1 MPTNESLLD
10 ERALSKLK
18 WRCRRGLLEND
29 LLIEKFFA
37 QHETSLTVRQAKGMN
52 DLMELSD
59 NDLLDLLLKRK
70 EPLTLSDNAARDFSS
85 TPEAIDV
92 LALLRPAPQ
101 AFAPLTAPPD
111 PTRKKPIMKL
121 ADNKATLSFSNGS
134 PSVDLPVYEGSVGP
148 NVVDIRKL
156 YAQTGMFTYD
166 PGFLSTAA
174 CQSAITYIDG
184 DKGELLYRG
193 YPIEQLATNCD
204 YLETCHLLLYGELP
218 NGEQKKDFVSRV
230 TNHTMVNEQMQFFL
244 RGFRRD
250 AHPMAIMTGLVGAL
264 SAFYH
269 DSTDIN
275 NPEHREISAIR
286 LIAKMPTLVAMAYK
300 YTVGQPYI
308 YPKNDLSYA
317 GNFLHMMFATPCEP
331 FKVNPVLERAIDR
344 IFTLHADHEQ
354 NASTSTVRLCGSSGT
369 NPFAAIAAGVAC
381 LWGPAHGGANEAALN
396 MLGDIQKNGGIEK
409 IGDFIKQ
416 VKDKNSGVKLMGFGH
431 RVYKNY
437 DPRAKLMQETCKE
450 VLHEMGLEN
459 DPLFKLA
466 MALEKIALE
475 DDYFVSRKLYPNV
488 DFYSGIV
495 QRAIG
500 IPVPLF
506 TAIFALARTVGWI
519 AQLNEMIGDPEY
531 KIGRPRQLFTGS
543 SARDVK
549 PLAQR

>member
-1 MPTNESLLD
+1 M
-10 ERALSKLK
+10 
-18 WRCRRGLLEND
+18 
-29 LLIEKFFA
+29 
-37 QHETSLTVRQAKGMN
+37 
-52 DLMELSD
+52 
-59 NDLLDLLLKRK
+59 
-70 EPLTLSDNAARDFSS
+70 
-85 TPEAIDV
+85 
-92 LALLRPAPQ
+92 
-101 AFAPLTAPPD
+101 
-111 PTRKKPIMKL
+111 MKL

-134 PSVDLPVYEGSVGP
+134 PSIEMPVYHGSVGP
-148 NVVDIRKL
+148 DVVDIRKL

-204 YLETCHLLLYGELP
+204 YMETCHLLLYGELP
-218 NGEQKKDFVSRV
+218 DVAQKTDFVHRV

-269 DSTDIN
+269 DSTDIT
-275 NPEHREISAIR
+275 NPEHRDISAIR
-286 LIAKMPTLVAMAYK
+286 LIAKLPTLVSMAYK
-300 YTVGQPYI
+300 YTMGQPYM
-308 YPKNDLSYA
+308 YPKNSLSYA
-317 GNFLHMMFATPCEP
+317 GNFLHMMFATPCEEY
-331 FKVNPVLERAIDR
+331 KVNPVLERALDR
-344 IFTLHADHEQ
+344 IFILHADHEQ

-409 IGDFIKQ
+409 IGEFIKQ

-450 VLHEMGLEN
+450 VLMEMGLQN

-543 SARDVK
+543 VARQVM

>member
-1 MPTNESLLD
+1 
-10 ERALSKLK
+10 
-18 WRCRRGLLEND
+18 
-29 LLIEKFFA
+29 
-37 QHETSLTVRQAKGMN
+37 
-52 DLMELSD
+52 
-59 NDLLDLLLKRK
+59 
-70 EPLTLSDNAARDFSS
+70 
-85 TPEAIDV
+85 
-92 LALLRPAPQ
+92 
-101 AFAPLTAPPD
+101 
-111 PTRKKPIMKL
+111 MKL
-121 ADNKATLSFSNGS
+121 ADNKATLSFSDGS
-134 PSVDLPVYEGSVGP
+134 PSIEMPVYQGTVGP
-148 NVVDIRKL
+148 DVVDIRKL

-166 PGFLSTAA
+166 PGFLSTAS

-218 NGEQKKDFVSRV
+218 NVAQKTDFVHRV

-269 DSTDIN
+269 DSTDIT
-275 NPEHREISAIR
+275 NPEHRDISAIR
-286 LIAKMPTLVAMAYK
+286 LIAKLPTLVSMAYK
-300 YTVGQPYI
+300 YTQGQPYM
-308 YPKNDLSYA
+308 YPKNSHSYA
-317 GNFLHMMFATPCEP
+317 GNFLHMMFATPCEEY
-331 FKVNPVLERAIDR
+331 KVNPVLERALDR
-344 IFTLHADHEQ
+344 IFILHADHEQ

-369 NPFAAIAAGVAC
+369 NPFSAIAAGVAC

-409 IGDFIKQ
+409 VGEFIKQ

-450 VLHEMGLEN
+450 VLLEMGLQN

-495 QRAIG
+495 QKAIG

-506 TAIFALARTVGWI
+506 TAVFALARTVGWI

-543 SARDVK
+543 VSRNVT